1 MTPFVTEISTN
12 LLAQLA
18 NAALRSLVVGIA
30 AGAALSVL
38 RVKATPV
45 RLLTWTL
52 VLYAGLLMP
61 LGWMLPALPIAMPA
75 LVPNRSALLEAG
87 ASGPFDRPQAAS
99 FKDRNVV
106 ALAGRNAVP
115 PASEASRPLVVQ
127 QSPALDSA
135 RASRLVSS
143 PRWSVIAFAIYA
155 VVALLLFVRFFL
167 GVVLGGKLRRASET
181 ICDPFLTLRL
191 ASRAHAFGMAW
202 APPVAESELI
212 CVPVTMGA
220 IRPIIL
226 LPSDWREWDEAKL
239 DAVIAH
245 ELSHVARHDAL
256 TQRLSLMHRAI
267 FWFSPLAWWLD
278 RRLATL
284 AEQASDETALSCG
297 ADRKDYA
304 AALLDFF
311 EALRAAPGRVWWQ
324 GVAMA
329 KAGEAEQRVERI
341 LAWRGAVAMNL
352 KRSVV
357 IAVITLAVPVVY
369 LAAAAH
375 PMSRVQS
382 AQTANPSAAPAA
394 TVTPAVP
401 SVAPLAPMS
410 GQTASQPVAS
420 VASVAPVAAQS
431 ASFHHRYSYSY
442 GYDDDGQRFVI
453 VSGNSDSVT
462 MSGSTEDERHAMR
475 LKKQIPGDFIWFG
488 RDEKAYVIRDQ
499 ATVDRARKLWAPQ
512 EELGKKQEELG
523 KQQEVLGKQQE
534 ALGDKM
540 RQVHVKVP
548 DLTAQLDKLKEE
560 LKRLSSGATT
570 DEVGQIQ
577 SEIGELQSRVGEL
590 QSQAGEQQSKVGEQM
605 SALGEQQSKLGEQQ
619 SELGRQQGEL
629 AAEAMRKLG
638 QLFDEAIANGVA
650 QPEL

>member
-1 MTPFVTEISTN
+1 MTPFVTEVSRN

-18 NAALRSLVVGIA
+18 NAGLRSLVVGIA
-30 AGAALSVL
+30 AGAALSAL
-38 RVKATPV
+38 RVKSTSV

-61 LGWMLPALPIAMPA
+61 LLGWMLPTLPIAMPA
-75 LVPNRSALLEAG
+75 LVGNRPALFEAG
-87 ASGPFDRPQAAS
+87 ASGTVDRPQTAS
-99 FKDRNVV
+99 FKDRSVV
-106 ALAGRNAVP
+106 AIAGRSAVS
-115 PASEASRPLVVQ
+115 PASEASRALAVR
-127 QSPALDSA
+127 QSPAPDSA
-135 RASRLVSS
+135 RPSSLVSS
-143 PRWSVIAFAIYA
+143 LSWSVIAFAIYTA
-155 VVALLLFVRFFL
+155 VALLLFVRFFL
-167 GVVLGGKLRRASET
+167 GLVLGGKLRRTSQS
-181 ICDPFLTLRL
+181 ICDPRLTSLL
-191 ASRAHAFGMAW
+191 ASRAQSFGLAS
-202 APPVAESELI
+202 APPIAESELI

-239 DAVIAH
+239 EAVIAH

-420 VASVAPVAAQS
+420 VAPVAAQS

-475 LKKQIPGDFIWFG
+475 LKKQIPGDFIWFE

-548 DLTAQLDKLKEE
+548 DLTAQLDRLKEE